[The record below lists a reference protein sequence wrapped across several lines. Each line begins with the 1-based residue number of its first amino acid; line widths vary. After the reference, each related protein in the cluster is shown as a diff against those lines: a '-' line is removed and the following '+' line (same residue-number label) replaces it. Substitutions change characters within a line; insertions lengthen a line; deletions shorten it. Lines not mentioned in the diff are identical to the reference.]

1 MTRIGNITLIIP
13 TGNGTGGSG
22 TTTAR
27 ASNVEPS
34 ELPRRPPA
42 SQAGADRPPATMVRQ
57 AFGSDVVGSTLSSRA
72 QLGYRVLADHVNH
85 GRDPRRPYDGQVF
98 LTDEKFGAELGSV
111 SKRQVQRIRSELI
124 AGAWVCLPK
133 GDAGGRG
140 NATIWYH
147 LHPDGKPCPHSSC
160 AVLQQ
165 RAAAGKA
172 NLLRAAARLRSSVIK
187 DDRTDILSEPAA
199 QNDASGVILS
209 KSGSPLKDDTGVFV
223 SEQRMTE
230 STVKDDGNY
239 AKDDKTGGAYK
250 EELNHELFHELKSTT
265 TAAIQHEE
273 FPLKFAEQMDQE
285 ANLDEGALRRIW
297 KGTRAIVPDAT
308 VEEIRIF
315 FKQRA
320 VEVYRN
326 RKLDNPT
333 GLMLSTIA
341 DWFPRRRVLER
352 REAIDAEKK
361 ETAEYL
367 KKYAEEMARD
377 SLAV

>member
-1 MTRIGNITLIIP
+1 MTRVRNIAVVIP
-13 TGNGTGGSG
+13 TGEGTGGSG
-22 TTTAR
+22 MTAAL
-27 ASNVEPS
+27 ASNVVPRD
-34 ELPRRPPA
+34 LPRRPPVFEP
-42 SQAGADRPPATMVRQ
+42 GAERTPAAMVRR

-72 QLGYRVLADHVNH
+72 QLGYRVLADHINH

-98 LTDEKFGAELGSV
+98 LTDEKFAAELGGV

-140 NATIWYH
+140 NSTIWYH
-147 LHPDGKPCPHSSC
+147 LHPDGKPCPNSSC
-160 AVLQQ
+160 TVLQQ
-165 RAAAGKA
+165 RAAAGNA
-172 NLLRAAARLRSSVIK
+172 NLLRAAARQRGSVAK
-187 DDRTDILSEPAA
+187 DDRRDILSEPTG

-209 KSGSPLKDDTGVFV
+209 ALVSPAKDDTGV

-230 STVKDDGNY
+230 STVKDDGKH
-239 AKDDKTGGAYK
+239 AKDDKSGSAYK

-265 TAAIQHEE
+265 AAATQPEE
-273 FPLKFAEQMDQE
+273 FPLEFAEQMDQE

-297 KGTRAIVPDAT
+297 QGTRAIVPDAT
-308 VEEIRIF
+308 VEEVRVF
-315 FKQRA
+315 FKRRA
-320 VEVYRN
+320 LEVYRN

-341 DWFPRRRVLER
+341 DWFPRRRVIER
-352 REAIDAEKK
+352 REAIDAANK

-367 KKYAEEMARD
+367 KKCAEEMARD